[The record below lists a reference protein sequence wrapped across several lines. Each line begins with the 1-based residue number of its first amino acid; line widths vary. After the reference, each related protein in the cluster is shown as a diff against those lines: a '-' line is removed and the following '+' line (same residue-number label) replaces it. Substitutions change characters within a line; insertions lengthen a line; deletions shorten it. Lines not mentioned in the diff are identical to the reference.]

1 MAAKPWLSLCP
12 AHAQNGAMPR
22 PCFIIHDL
30 AQGRAALSAASEAGL
45 GPVLASAPG
54 AAGYLGAGTWR
65 ALEELWRREFPETQF
80 LALLDCGD
88 SAGDALAALRAG
100 VTALRLDSHA
110 GTVAKIAAM
119 AEALGAT
126 VNPET
131 GPACDLAEHRDPLAA
146 AREHFAQEGARNIE
160 KGARPG

>member
-1 MAAKPWLSLCP
+1 
-12 AHAQNGAMPR
+12 MPR

-30 AQGRAALSAASEAGL
+30 AQGRAALTAASEVGL
-45 GPVLASAPG
+45 APVLASAPG

-65 ALEELWRREFPETQF
+65 ALEELWRVEFPETRF
-80 LALLDCGD
+80 LGLLDCAD
-88 SAGDALAALRAG
+88 SVGDALAALRAE
-100 VTALRLDSHA
+100 VTALRLDSRA
-110 GTVAKIAAM
+110 ETVAKIAAM

-131 GPACDLAEHRDPLAA
+131 GPACDLADRRDPLAA
-146 AREHFAQEGARNIE
+146 AREHFAQERARNIE